1 MKLVWMI
8 LASLLAVAAV
18 LLFLRHNYDQA
29 FVCAALG
36 VVAWFL
42 RYRAQLK
49 EMVRADS
56 FTDESDRGLD
66 PDGEE

>member
-8 LASLLAVAAV
+8 LAGLLAVAAV
-18 LLFLRHNYDQA
+18 LLFLRRNYDQA

-36 VVAWFL
+36 AVAWFL

-49 EMVRADS
+49 EMVRAN
-56 FTDESDRGLD
+56 TPVDESDKGLD
-66 PDGEE
+66 SDGEE